1 MTAASNIS
9 SFPFF
14 DSLRMR
20 PLDGTMVE
28 LFGEDLRTAEKIAK
42 IVKEFSEKLN
52 LTESRVVL
60 TNNPDWASLFQLLPI
75 PLKCFSEE
83 TQDKIHQANR
93 FPLDK
98 KTREAIDKITLIE
111 RKIFTSFSDDELKW
125 TVGHEMG
132 HIYLSEHFKMLKSDS
147 IEIDGKRV
155 ASLKHDRAQERVC
168 DFIATYLTSS
178 ESGIRALGKEI
189 ENNPNINENKE
200 GDHPSF
206 VERIEYL
213 TNWENDP
220 RLSEPFTKDLL
231 LNIGGE
237 DFQEAV
243 EIYQK
248 YGR

>member
-1 MTAASNIS
+1 MAAASNNS

-14 DSLRMR
+14 DSIHMR

-28 LFGEDLRTAEKIAK
+28 LSGEDLKTAEKITK
-42 IVKEFSEKLN
+42 VVKEFSEKLN

-60 TNNPDWASLFQLLPI
+60 SNNPDWASLFSFLPI

-93 FPLDK
+93 FPLNK
-98 KTREAIDKITLIE
+98 ETREALDRITLRE
-111 RKIFTSFSDDELKW
+111 RKVFTSFSDDELKW
-125 TVGHEMG
+125 IVGHEMG
-132 HIYLSEHFKMLKSDS
+132 HIYLSEHFKMLKSSS

-178 ESGIRALGKEI
+178 KSGTRALEKEI
-189 ENNPNINENKE
+189 VNNPNVNENE
-200 GDHPSF
+200 ENDYPSLA
-206 VERIEYL
+206 ERIEYL
-213 TNWENDP
+213 TNWGKDP
-220 RLSEPFTKDLL
+220 RLSESFTENLL
-231 LNIGGE
+231 LDIGGE

-243 EIYQK
+243 KIYQK
-248 YGR
+248 YNR